1 MSSSIVRNGFLG
13 RMRESTAL
21 PALEYPLPAV
31 GRVAVV
37 GTRLGAE
44 PDVRSFPHWS
54 TRDLENWKPQALAGR
69 RSELFAMGAL
79 RRQGYLA
86 LPELRFPLVVL
97 SSLPEGPISAAQH
110 ERLWWLFELPVYEQ
124 IRGADDTLLGW
135 ECDAREG
142 WHLACEENGSP
153 RVTLDELRE
162 EGWQGA
168 QWHGLCGCGKTCL
181 RLIAEP
187 AVGRRALAAAA
198 GRSAHSAG
206 VLQYAS

>member
-1 MSSSIVRNGFLG
+1 MLSATVRNGILG
-13 RMRESTAL
+13 RMRESGAL

-37 GTRLGAE
+37 GTRLGTE
-44 PDVRSFPHWS
+44 PGVRSFPHWS
-54 TRDLENWKPQALAGR
+54 TPDLERWKPQALAGR

-97 SSLPEGPISAAQH
+97 SSLPEGPLSAQQH

-135 ECDAREG
+135 ECDARHG
-142 WHLACEENGSP
+142 WHLACDANGSP
-153 RVTLDELRE
+153 KVTLDALRA
-162 EGWQGA
+162 EGWPGA
-168 QWHGLCGCGKTCL
+168 QSHGLCGCGKTCL
-181 RLIAEP
+181 RLILELP
-187 AVGRRALAAAA
+187 VGRRPQAVSE
-198 GRSAHSAG
+198 GRSAHSEG
-206 VLQYAS
+206 VLKYA